1 MKKVIKKTIISGII
15 KKLILALIV
24 FTSNIS
30 TAQIDRSI
38 PDPGPAPEIKFKSPI
53 TKKLNNNLTVMIV
66 VDNKLPT
73 ASASLIIDN
82 PPILSKDKSGLRS
95 LLSSSL
101 GKGNKYQSKDEFIE
115 EKDFMGSSINYNSSG
130 GSLSSLSRY
139 FERTLTMFAQG
150 AFFPEFSQEEFDK
163 EKTKL
168 IESLK
173 VNEKNASTIAR
184 RVEDIIAFGNN
195 HPRSEYTTQGSVSKI
210 ELNDITNFYSTYFR
224 PNNAYLVI
232 IGDVDADRTIEVT
245 EELFG
250 SWENSMSLNS
260 LFGDESVNSFSEPE
274 ISDKISIH
282 VVDVPNSANV
292 EVTFQNI
299 INRTLKDDSYF
310 SANIANRVL
319 GARPESRLES
329 VIRED
334 RGFAYYARSIL
345 PASSETKTKFQARTT
360 VRDEVVDSAVVEI
373 YNQLKKMSNIPITDE
388 ELENAKSGY
397 FGSFAMSME
406 NPVTI
411 ANQALN
417 IRTENLPENFYSTFL
432 ENINKVSKK
441 EIIDSSK
448 EFVLADNSQII
459 ITGKV
464 GSILDNIENI
474 YIEGNKIPVFYH
486 DEYGNITER
495 PDYSVD
501 SNITAE
507 SIINRYINLIG
518 GKDNLEAVQS
528 IELNGSADLNM
539 QGQSFKLEFYSLK
552 NSQNQSLSSVSAG
565 GMQVQKSVFNKD
577 QGYNVVNGQKIIL
590 SEDELEQALTDSK
603 LFSELSYDY
612 EIVRLVGSS
621 TIDNQKVYEIK
632 ISDNN
637 TEYYSIETG
646 LKVKEVENQLI
657 DGNQI
662 IIETTIKEYQEVNGI
677 LIPSEINQVTPA
689 VPIPGGITIKF
700 NTIELNVESSDSDFN

>member
-1 MKKVIKKTIISGII
+1 MKKVIKKFMASEII
-15 KKLILALIV
+15 KKLILTLIV
-24 FTSNIS
+24 LISNMS
-30 TAQIDRSI
+30 GAQIDRSV
-38 PDPGPAPEIKFKSPI
+38 PDAEPAPEIKFRSPI
-53 TKKLNNNLTVMIV
+53 TKKLNNNLTLMIV
-66 VDNKLPT
+66 VDNKLPK
-73 ASASLIIDN
+73 ASATLIIDN
-82 PPILSKDKSGLRS
+82 PPILSKDKSGIRS

-101 GKGNKYQSKDEFIE
+101 GKGNKYQTKDEFIE

-150 AFFPEFSQEEFDK
+150 AFYPEFNEEEFDK

-184 RVEDIIAFGNN
+184 RVEDIIAFGTN
-195 HPRSEYTTQGSVSKI
+195 HPRSEYTTQESVSKI
-210 ELNDITNFYSTYFR
+210 ELSDVSNFYKTYFK

-232 IGDVDADRTIEVT
+232 LGDVDVDRTIQFT
-245 EELFG
+245 EDLFG
-250 SWENSMSLNS
+250 GWENSKSLDN
-260 LFGDESVNSFSEPE
+260 LFGKNSVNSFDEPE
-274 ISDKISIH
+274 ISDKITIH

-299 INRTLKDDSYF
+299 ISRTLKDDSYF

-334 RGFAYYARSIL
+334 KGFAYYARSIL
-345 PASSETKTKFQARTT
+345 PSSSETKTKFQARTT

-373 YNQLKKMSNIPITDE
+373 YNQLRKMSNIPITDE

-417 IRTENLPENFYSTFL
+417 IRTENLPDNFYSTFL
-432 ENINKVSKK
+432 ENINKVSKE
-441 EIIDSSK
+441 EIINSSK

-464 GSILDNIENI
+464 GNIINNIENI
-474 YIEGNKIPVFYH
+474 YINGNKIPVFYH
-486 DEYGNITER
+486 DEYGNITDK

-501 SNITAE
+501 SSITAE
-507 SIINRYINLIG
+507 SIINRYINSIG
-518 GKDNLEAVQS
+518 GKDNLEDVQS

-552 NSQNQSLSSVSAG
+552 NNQNQSLSTVSAG

-577 QGYNVVNGQKIIL
+577 QGYNVVNGQKVIL
-590 SEDELEQALTDSK
+590 SEDELEKALTDSE

-612 EIVRLVGSS
+612 EIVELVGSS
-621 TIDNQKVYEIK
+621 TIDDQKVYEIK

-646 LKVKEVENQLI
+646 LKVKEVETQLI

-662 IIETTIKEYQEVNGI
+662 IIETTIKEYQEVNGV

-689 VPIPGGITIKF
+689 LPIPGGITIKF

>member
-1 MKKVIKKTIISGII
+1 MKKVIKKFMVSEII
-15 KKLILALIV
+15 KKLILTLIV
-24 FTSNIS
+24 LISNMS
-30 TAQIDRSI
+30 SAQIDRSL
-38 PDPGPAPEIKFKSPI
+38 PDAGPAPEIKFRSPI
-53 TKKLNNNLTVMIV
+53 TKKLNNNLTLMIV
-66 VDNKLPT
+66 VDNKLPK
-73 ASASLIIDN
+73 ASATLIIDN
-82 PPILSKDKSGLRS
+82 PPILSKDKSGIRS

-150 AFFPEFSQEEFDK
+150 AFYPEFNEEEFDK

-184 RVEDIIAFGNN
+184 RVEDIIAFGTN
-195 HPRSEYTTQGSVSKI
+195 HPRSEYTTQESVSKI
-210 ELNDITNFYSTYFR
+210 ELNDVSNFYKTYFK

-232 IGDVDADRTIEVT
+232 IGDVDVDRTIQFT
-245 EELFG
+245 EDLFG
-250 SWENSMSLNS
+250 GWENSKSLDN
-260 LFGDESVNSFSEPE
+260 LFGKNSVNSFDEPE
-274 ISDKISIH
+274 ISDKITIH

-292 EVTFQNI
+292 EVTFQNVI
-299 INRTLKDDSYF
+299 SRTLKDDSYF

-334 RGFAYYARSIL
+334 KGFAYYARSIL
-345 PASSETKTKFQARTT
+345 PSSSETKTKFQARTT

-432 ENINKVSKK
+432 ENINKVSKE
-441 EIIDSSK
+441 EIINSSK

-464 GSILDNIENI
+464 GNIINNIENI
-474 YIEGNKIPVFYH
+474 YIKGNKIPVFYH
-486 DEYGNITER
+486 DEYGNITDK

-501 SNITAE
+501 SSITAE
-507 SIINRYINLIG
+507 SIINRYINSIG
-518 GKDNLEAVQS
+518 GKDSLEDVQS

-539 QGQSFKLEFYSLK
+539 QGQSFILEFYSLK
-552 NSQNQSLSSVSAG
+552 NNQNQSLSTVSAG
-565 GMQVQKSVFNKD
+565 GMQVQKSVFNRD
-577 QGYNVVNGQKIIL
+577 QGYNVVNGQKVIL
-590 SEDELEQALTDSK
+590 SEDELEKALTDSE

-612 EIVRLVGSS
+612 EIVELVGSS
-621 TIDNQKVYEIK
+621 TIDDQKVYEIK
-632 ISDNN
+632 ISDNT

-646 LKVKEVENQLI
+646 LKVKEVETQLI

-662 IIETTIKEYQEVNGI
+662 IIETTIKEYQEVNGV

-689 VPIPGGITIKF
+689 LPIPGGITIKF
-700 NTIELNVESSDSDFN
+700 NTIELNVESTDSDFN